1 MSDDL
6 SHIRNIGIMAHIDA
20 GKTTTTERILY
31 YTGIN
36 HKIGEV
42 HDGNATM
49 DFMVQEKERGI
60 TISSAATTVFWK
72 ADDKNYRINI
82 IDTPGHV
89 DFTVEVER
97 SLRVLDGAVA
107 VFCAVGG
114 VQPQSETVW
123 RQANKY
129 NVPRISFVN
138 KMDRTGAD
146 FYKVLDQ
153 IKTRLGAR
161 PIPIML
167 PIGEEEHFGG
177 VVDLIY
183 NKAYTWDFASLGMEF
198 YEIPIPDD
206 MLETV
211 EEYRTKLIEGAA
223 EENEALFE
231 KFLED
236 HNSITPE
243 EIIAE
248 VRKATINMHIT
259 PVLCGSSLQNIGI
272 QKLLDCICHFLPAP
286 GDIPGINAFDVKTEK
301 EIECSLSLN
310 DPFCALAFK
319 IINDPFVGKLTFFRV
334 YSGSVK
340 QGDMVLN
347 VNTGKRERI
356 GRLVQMHAAK
366 QIPLEQISAGDIGAV
381 LGFKDVHTG
390 DTLSAQEKPVLLE
403 NITFPEPVISIAVES
418 RSQEDL
424 GKLENALMRLS
435 EEDPTFTVRTDE
447 ETGQTIISGMGELHL
462 DILIDRLRR
471 EYKVECNQGEPQ
483 VSYKEAFGSTTEHRI
498 VYKKQTG
505 GRGKFADIV
514 FEMGPADETVSGL
527 EFINDVKGGNI
538 PKEFMPSIQKGFSN
552 AMLNGPLAGFK
563 VKNLKVR
570 VLDGSSH
577 PVDSDA
583 LSFELAAAVGF
594 REAAHKMQKLLL
606 EPIMTVHVSVPDDN
620 IGDVSGD
627 LNKRRAQVTGIEA
640 DTDGTQTI
648 KALVPM
654 AEMFGYVTRLRTLT
668 SGRGYAML
676 SFSHYAVVPDS
687 LVGDILKK
695 TGNAWG

>member
-1 MSDDL
+1 
-6 SHIRNIGIMAHIDA
+6 MAHIDA

-36 HKIGEV
+36 HKLGEV

-49 DFMVQEKERGI
+49 DFMAQEKERGI
-60 TISSAATTVFWK
+60 TISSAATTVFWNNN
-72 ADDKNYRINI
+72 DKNYRINI

-129 NVPRISFVN
+129 HVPRISFIN

-146 FYKVLDQ
+146 FYKVVDQ

-167 PIGEEEHFGG
+167 PIGEEDCFGG
-177 VVDLIY
+177 VVDLIN
-183 NKAYTWDFASLGMEF
+183 NKAYTWDIASQGKEF

-211 EEYRTKLIEGAA
+211 AEYRTKLIEGAV
-223 EENEALFE
+223 EENETLFE
-231 KFLED
+231 KFLQD
-236 HNSITPE
+236 HNSITSE

-272 QKLLDCICHFLPAP
+272 QKLLDDICYFLPAP
-286 GDIPGINAFDVKTEK
+286 DDVSGINAIDIKTEK
-301 EIECSLSLN
+301 EIKCSLSPD

-319 IINDPFVGKLTFFRV
+319 IVNDPFVGKLTFFRV
-334 YSGSVK
+334 YSGTVK
-340 QGDMVLN
+340 QGDMILN
-347 VNTGKRERI
+347 VNTDKRERI
-356 GRLVQMHAAK
+356 GRLVQVHAAK
-366 QIPLEQISAGDIGAV
+366 HIPLEQISAGDIGAV

-390 DTLSAQEKPVLLE
+390 DTLSAQEKPILLE
-403 NITFPEPVISIAVES
+403 NITFPEPVISIAIES

-424 GKLENALMRLS
+424 GKLENALARLS
-435 EEDPTFTVRTDE
+435 EEDPTFTVRVDE

-462 DILIDRLRR
+462 DILIDRLKR
-471 EYKVECNQGEPQ
+471 EYKIECNQGEPQ
-483 VSYKEAFGSTTEHRI
+483 VSYKEAFGSTTEYRML
-498 VYKKQTG
+498 YKKQTG
-505 GRGKFADIV
+505 GRGKFADII
-514 FEMGPADETVSGL
+514 FEIGPADDGITGL
-527 EFINDVKGGNI
+527 QFINEVKGGNI
-538 PKEFMPSIQKGFSN
+538 PKEYMPSVQKGFSN
-552 AMLNGPLAGFK
+552 AMLNGPLAGYK
-563 VKNLKVR
+563 MNNLKVR
-570 VLDGSSH
+570 VLDGSTH

-583 LSFELAAAVGF
+583 LSFEIAASIGF
-594 REAAHKMQKLLL
+594 REASEQLQKLLL
-606 EPIMTVHVSVPDDN
+606 EPVMTLYVSCPDEN

-627 LNKRRAQVTGIEA
+627 LNRRRAQVTGIET

-648 KALVPM
+648 KAYVPM
-654 AEMFGYVTRLRTLT
+654 AEMFGYITRLRTLT

-676 SFSHYAVVPDS
+676 TFSHYAPVPDN
-687 LVGDILKK
+687 LTEEILKK
-695 TGNAWG
+695 AGSSWWR

>member
-1 MSDDL
+1 
-6 SHIRNIGIMAHIDA
+6 MAHIDA

-36 HKIGEV
+36 HKLGEV

-49 DFMVQEKERGI
+49 DFMAQEKERGI
-60 TISSAATTVFWK
+60 TISSAATTVFWNLNGR
-72 ADDKNYRINI
+72 DFRINV

-129 NVPRISFVN
+129 NVPRISFIN

-146 FYKVLDQ
+146 FYKVLEQ
-153 IKTRLGAR
+153 MRTRLGAR

-167 PIGEEEHFGG
+167 PIGEEEHYGG
-177 VVDLIY
+177 IVDLIE
-183 NKAYTWDFASLGMEF
+183 NKAYTWDRSTHGKEF
-198 YEIPIPDD
+198 YEIDIPED
-206 MLETV
+206 MVELV
-211 EEYRTKLIEGAA
+211 EEYRMKLIEGAA

-231 KFLED
+231 KYMED

-248 VRKATINMHIT
+248 VRRATINMHIT

-272 QKLLDCICHFLPAP
+272 QKLLNSICEFLPAP
-286 GDIPGINAFDVKTEK
+286 IDIPGIKALDVKTDK
-301 EIECSLSLN
+301 EMEVSLSPK
-310 DPFCALAFK
+310 DPFCALIFK
-319 IINDPFVGKLTFFRV
+319 LTNDPFVGKLSFLRV

-347 VNTGKRERI
+347 ASTGKKERI
-356 GRLVQMHAAK
+356 GRLVQMHASK
-366 QIPLEQISAGDIGAV
+366 QIPLEQIAAGDIGAI
-381 LGFKDVHTG
+381 LGLKEVRTG
-390 DTLSAQEKPVLLE
+390 DTLSAMEKPIILE
-403 NITFPEPVISIAVES
+403 NITFPEPVISVAVES
-418 RSQEDL
+418 KSQDDL

-435 EEDPTFTVRTDE
+435 EEDPTFTVRSDE

-471 EYKVECNQGEPQ
+471 EYKVEVNQGAPQ
-483 VSYKEAFGSTTEHRI
+483 VSYKEAFGSTIEYRI
-498 VYKKQTG
+498 VYKKQSG
-505 GRGKFADIV
+505 GRGKFADII
-514 FEMGPADETVSGL
+514 FEMGPAEEGFQGL
-527 EFINDVKGGNI
+527 EFINEVKGGNI
-538 PKEFMPSIQKGFSN
+538 PKEYMPAIQKGFTN
-552 AMLNGPLAGFK
+552 AMQNGPLAGFK
-563 VKNLKVR
+563 VENLRVR
-570 VLDGSSH
+570 VIDGSTH

-583 LSFELAAAVGF
+583 LSFELAASLGF
-594 REAAHKMQKLLL
+594 REAAQKIKKILL
-606 EPIMTVHVSVPDDN
+606 EPIMQVHVSAPDDN

-627 LNKRRAQVTGIEA
+627 LNRRRAQVTGIDSES
-640 DTDGTQTI
+640 DGTQTI
-648 KALVPM
+648 IAMVPM

-668 SGRGYAML
+668 SGRGYATL
-676 SFSHYAVVPDS
+676 AFSHYAPVPDN
-687 LVGDILKK
+687 LVEDILKK
-695 TGNAWG
+695 TIR